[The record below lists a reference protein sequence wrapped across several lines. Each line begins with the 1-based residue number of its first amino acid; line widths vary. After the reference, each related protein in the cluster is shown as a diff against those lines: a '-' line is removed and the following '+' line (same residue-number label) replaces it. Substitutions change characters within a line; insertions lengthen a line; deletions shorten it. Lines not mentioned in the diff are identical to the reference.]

1 MTTAEAVTPTA
12 VRARRPKRLPSG
24 WHLVLVP
31 IALLMATPLVW
42 MLITSLS
49 TLEETRRFPPQLPSS
64 LHWHNYVQ
72 AWTDS
77 PFGRWL
83 INSTVVST
91 TCVISNLVL
100 CSLAGYAFARLRFPG
115 RRLLFFATLATLMV
129 PFQVVMIPTL
139 LIVKHLGL
147 VDTLPA
153 LIVPNLVTPFGI
165 YLLRQFFVSLPFEL
179 EEAALIDG
187 AGRLRILRS
196 VLLPLMGPPLSTL
209 AVLTFLTV
217 WNDFL
222 WPLVVTSSPNVMT
235 VQLGL
240 STFQSAHFTN
250 WPVLMAGTLLSQL
263 PVLLLFVLG
272 QRFFVSS
279 IATTGIKYPDSCRD
293 GPMGSDVSSARAQL
307 APVEAER
314 LSDEVRD
321 PHPREPRPVGTSH
334 VAVHGRRSGYV
345 GGVPRRRRPAVRC
358 AAGGDLGLWRVRH
371 GRGARCP

>member
-1 MTTAEAVTPTA
+1 VLAPT
-12 VRARRPKRLPSG
+12 G
-24 WHLVLVP
+24 
-31 IALLMATPLVW
+31 LLMATPLVW

-49 TLEETRRFPPQLPSS
+49 SLEDTRRFPPRLPST

-83 INSTVVST
+83 VNSTIVST
-91 TCVISNLVL
+91 TCVVSNIVL

-115 RRLLFFATLATLMV
+115 RRIVFLAILATLMV

-165 YLLRQFFVSLPFEL
+165 YLLRQFFLSLPIEL

-209 AVLTFLTV
+209 AVLTFLSV

-222 WPLVVTSSPNVMT
+222 WPLVVTSSPNTMT

-263 PVLLLFVLG
+263 PVLLLFVIG

-279 IATTGIKYPDSCRD
+279 IATTGIK
-293 GPMGSDVSSARAQL
+293 
-307 APVEAER
+307 
-314 LSDEVRD
+314 
-321 PHPREPRPVGTSH
+321 
-334 VAVHGRRSGYV
+334 
-345 GGVPRRRRPAVRC
+345 
-358 AAGGDLGLWRVRH
+358 
-371 GRGARCP
+371 